1 MEKGAVN
8 DDGVGVRG
16 LEVMA
21 DVAERV
27 LGFRVREEVEEED
40 AHNKED
46 DETGI
51 PAADDIEVDDFD
63 NVEAD

>member
-40 AHNKED
+40 ADNRED